1 MNETYLPLPVWRRR
15 CSASARDSE
24 ERMADHDR
32 TAAIFLKSGN
42 PNTPYGMDPA

>member
-1 MNETYLPLPVWRRR
+1 MKPICLFPFGGDAARHRRE
-15 CSASARDSE
+15 SE

>member
-1 MNETYLPLPVWRRR
+1 
-15 CSASARDSE
+15 
-24 ERMADHDR
+24 MADHDR